1 MVRLMSVV
9 CGRAIRIEDL
19 GRVGVLMTFIFK
31 RERLTIEGLT
41 ADYLDVRELHRTG
54 LLNRLAG
61 RSLGGPSV
69 ERNGA
74 SAYGHAQ

>member
-1 MVRLMSVV
+1 M
-9 CGRAIRIEDL
+9 
-19 GRVGVLMTFIFK
+19 GVLMTFIFK

-61 RSLGGPSV
+61 QSLGGPSV

-74 SAYGHAQ
+74 LAYGHAQ